1 MVCPGWSVRS
11 RHGGTH
17 ESAGARGRLRG
28 LNFNW
33 SKRAG
38 RRSGRCLPV
47 LAVVIALLPDAL
59 LALSEF
65 NLKLEG
71 QGGEALAD
79 DLRDVSLLKA
89 ATDEGTTDP
98 REIVALGQNEY
109 LNLLEALYA
118 KGYYSAV
125 ISVRLD
131 GREAARIPVGD
142 EPPAMSG
149 AAVTVQTGPRFL
161 FGRTVIAPVR
171 DAGAVPETFRTG
183 EPALA
188 SVVRSTA
195 KSVVSDWE
203 DAGHAKADIAAQD
216 IVARHSEARL
226 DAEIA
231 VDPGP
236 RLRFGA
242 ATVGGESRVR
252 PSRIRKIAGLP
263 EGQVFSPAEV
273 ARAER
278 RLRRTGTFRSA
289 VIEEAETPNAD
300 GTLDFNIAVTDRKPR
315 RISFGAELSNR
326 DGVTLSG
333 FWLHRNI
340 LGGAETLR
348 IDGEIAQIG
357 TDGDDIDYRFST
369 RFEKPAAF
377 GPDTLAFAQVELSY
391 EGEPSY
397 VEERAGLSAGL
408 THEFSP
414 ELEGGLGLA
423 LAYARVEDAGGKD
436 EFLIFSMPLSLTWDQ
451 REDRINPEDGIYLEL
466 GAEPLYEI
474 ENSQFGAQLTMD
486 ARGYRRVGRSILA
499 ARLQLG
505 ALVGPEADEI
515 PPDYLFF
522 SGGSGTVRGQPYK
535 SLGVDDGGV
544 TRGGRSFVALS
555 AELRVPVTDRIGV
568 VGFADAGFVSP
579 ESDFGGDGAW
589 HSGAG
594 LGVRY
599 ATPIGPIRLDVAAPL
614 SGDTGDGVQVYVG
627 IGQSF

>member
-1 MVCPGWSVRS
+1 MRDFHFNLRKRARS
-11 RHGGTH
+11 RP
-17 ESAGARGRLRG
+17 GRWL
-28 LNFNW
+28 
-33 SKRAG
+33 A
-38 RRSGRCLPV
+38 V
-47 LAVVIALLPDAL
+47 LAVVGALLPNGS
-59 LALSEF
+59 LALSDFE
-65 NLKLEG
+65 LRVEG

-79 DLRDVSLLKA
+79 DLREVSLLKDA
-89 ATDEGTTDP
+89 VGDGTTDP

-131 GREAARIPVGD
+131 GQEAARIPVGG
-142 EPPAMSG
+142 EPPAMSR

-171 DAGAVPETFRTG
+171 EVEAVPETFRTG

-195 KSVVSDWE
+195 KSVVRDWE
-203 DAGHAKADIAAQD
+203 EAGHAKADIAGQD
-216 IVARHSEARL
+216 IVARHPEARL
-226 DAEIA
+226 DAEIT

-242 ATVGGESRVR
+242 ATVRGESRVR

-263 EGQVFSPAEV
+263 EGEVFSPDEV
-273 ARAER
+273 ERAER

-289 VIEEAETPNAD
+289 VLEEANEPNAD
-300 GTLDFNIAVTDRKPR
+300 GTLDFAIAVTDRKPR

-326 DGVTLSG
+326 DGITLSG

-391 EGEPSY
+391 EDEPSY
-397 VEERAGLSAGL
+397 VEKRARLSAGL
-408 THEFSP
+408 SHEFSP
-414 ELEGGLGLA
+414 ELEGSFGLA
-423 LAYARVEDAGGKD
+423 LSYARVEDGGGED
-436 EFLIFSMPLSLTWDQ
+436 TFLLLSAPLSLTWDR
-451 REDRINPEDGIYLEL
+451 RESEINPQDGTYLKL
-466 GAEPLYEI
+466 GAEPLYETRS
-474 ENSQFGAQLTMD
+474 SQFGAQLTMD

-505 ALVGPEADEI
+505 TLVGPEASEI

-544 TRGGRSFVALS
+544 TRGGRSFAAFS

-594 LGVRY
+594 LGLRY
-599 ATPIGPIRLDVAAPL
+599 VTPIGPIRLDVAAPL

>member
-1 MVCPGWSVRS
+1 MAAFLPG
-11 RHGGTH
+11 T
-17 ESAGARGRLRG
+17 
-28 LNFNW
+28 
-33 SKRAG
+33 
-38 RRSGRCLPV
+38 
-47 LAVVIALLPDAL
+47 L

-65 NLKLEG
+65 DLTVEG
-71 QGGEALAD
+71 QGGEALSK
-79 DLRDVSLLKA
+79 DLREVSLLGA
-89 ATDEGTTDP
+89 AVNEGTTDP

-131 GREAARIPVGD
+131 GREAARIPVGA
-142 EPPAMSG
+142 EASEMG
-149 AAVTVQTGPRFL
+149 AASVTVQTGPRFV
-161 FGRTVIAPVR
+161 FGRATIAPLR
-171 DAGAVPETFRTG
+171 EAAAVPEAFRAG

-188 SVVRSTA
+188 SVVRDTA
-195 KSVVSDWE
+195 NTVVRDWKE
-203 DAGHAKADIAAQD
+203 AGYAKADISRQE

-226 DAEIA
+226 DADIE

-242 ATVGGESRVR
+242 ASVGGESRVR
-252 PSRIRKIAGLP
+252 PARIRKIAGLP
-263 EGQVFSPAEV
+263 EGEVFSPAEV

-289 VIEEAETPNAD
+289 VLEEAERPNAD

-315 RISFGAELSNR
+315 RISFGAELSSR
-326 DGVTLSG
+326 DGITLSG

-348 IDGEIAQIG
+348 VDGEIAQIG
-357 TDGDDIDYRFST
+357 TDGDDTDFRFST

-391 EGEPSY
+391 EDEPSY
-397 VEERAGLSAGL
+397 LEKRARLSAGL

-414 ELEGGLGLA
+414 ELKGGLGLA
-423 LAYARVEDAGGKD
+423 LAYSRVEDAGGED
-436 EFLIFSMPLSLTWDQ
+436 EFLLLSMPMTLTWDR
-451 REDRINPEDGIYLEL
+451 RENRIDPKDGSYLEL
-466 GAEPLYEI
+466 GAEPFYETR
-474 ENSQFGAQLTMD
+474 NSQFGAQLTMD

-505 ALVGPEADEI
+505 TLVGPEAAEI

-535 SLGVDDGGV
+535 ALGVDDGGV
-544 TRGGRSFVALS
+544 TRGGRSFAALS

-568 VGFADAGFVSP
+568 VGFADSGYVSP

-594 LGVRY
+594 LGLRY